1 MVEKMNN
8 IYLFNDYYTFVQTK
22 REKLIFKSVNNE
34 LNQIK
39 ILEVELTKENK
50 LKKLDIYTVINEELT
65 ESIHITKGIDGII
78 ELDYYPLKQEYLLI
92 DGKHELYK
100 LDIYSTYNEKSTTN
114 INKTLEVELIKK
126 GHRRH
131 KLLTQVYGKNDLFVT
146 KDNKSHIILSEN
158 IKNVDE
164 MLNVISKNITN
175 LEENYQ
181 NNNFTTYQRIEEN
194 MEDSIDICDLPD
206 EELEEILDNYP
217 LTLFVYDRN
226 YDLASVKENSFLYR
240 NTEDGLLEL
249 EIYFNDT
256 KENIKEIRF
265 INYSNNEIEGI
276 KTKFKI
282 KIIKIFKNDN
292 KEIEASLYNYT
303 KESVNIN
310 NHAKE
315 EVQLN
320 ATATLSEEGYIK
332 ELNLKLKADKL
343 NIDLTKSTIFGVD
356 FFDKENNEY
365 RISSRSYN
373 SFKTLLTFSK
383 GIFNSLEKNLVLP
396 KEEEKVKIIK

>member
-1 MVEKMNN
+1 MMEKINN
-8 IYLFNDYYTFVQTK
+8 ICLFNDYYTFVQTK
-22 REKLIFKSVNNE
+22 REKLIFKSINNE

-39 ILEVELTKENK
+39 ILEVEFSKEK
-50 LKKLDIYTVINEELT
+50 KVKKLDIYTVINEELI
-65 ESIHITKGIDGII
+65 ESIHITKGVDGII

-100 LDIYSTYNEKSTTN
+100 LDIYSTYNEKPTTN
-114 INKTLEVELIKK
+114 IDKTLEVELIKK

-131 KLLTQVYGKNDLFVT
+131 KLLTQVYGKNDLFIT

-158 IKNVDE
+158 IKNVED
-164 MLNVISKNITN
+164 MLEVVSKTLIK
-175 LEENYQ
+175 LEKDYQ
-181 NNNFTTYQRIEEN
+181 NNNFTTYERVEEN
-194 MEDSIDICDLPD
+194 MDDSIDICELSD
-206 EELEEILDNYP
+206 EELEEILNNYP

-249 EIYFNDT
+249 EIYFDDN

-276 KTKFKI
+276 KTKFKT
-282 KIIKIFKNDN
+282 KIIKMVKNDN
-292 KEIEASLYNYT
+292 NEIEASFYNYA

-315 EVQLN
+315 EV
-320 ATATLSEEGYIK
+320 
-332 ELNLKLKADKL
+332 
-343 NIDLTKSTIFGVD
+343 
-356 FFDKENNEY
+356 
-365 RISSRSYN
+365 
-373 SFKTLLTFSK
+373 
-383 GIFNSLEKNLVLP
+383 
-396 KEEEKVKIIK
+396 